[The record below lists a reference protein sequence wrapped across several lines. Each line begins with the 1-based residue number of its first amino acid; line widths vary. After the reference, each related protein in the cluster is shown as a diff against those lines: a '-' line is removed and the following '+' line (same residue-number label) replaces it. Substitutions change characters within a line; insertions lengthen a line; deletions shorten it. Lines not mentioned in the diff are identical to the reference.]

1 MVGAVRPRFVTLAM
15 AMAVP
20 VALVSLPAVAQVA
33 RQSSGG
39 GQASAQLMQQYQ
51 QASAARDSLQAENAQ
66 LKQHA
71 EQLQQQLD
79 AATKAQAAAERKFN
93 GLQQQTNR
101 EGQSQQAVEGANQKL
116 NAQLAAVVGRYKE
129 MTQQLKDV
137 ETDRASLRIK
147 SADDARK
154 LSTCIDHNAQMYLLS
169 EEILGRYEHRGFW
182 TRAADVEPFT
192 RLSRTRLE
200 NLADDYRERISEL
213 RIKPTAATAPGGA
226 ASAAGHAAPKP

>member
-1 MVGAVRPRFVTLAM
+1 MASAVRPWFVTLAM
-15 AMAVP
+15 AMAMP
-20 VALVSLPAVAQVA
+20 AALLSLPAVAQVA

-79 AATKAQAAAERKFN
+79 AATKAQAAAERKLN
-93 GLQQQTNR
+93 GLQQQVNR
-101 EGQSQQAVEGANQKL
+101 EGQSQQAVEGATQKL
-116 NAQLAAVVGRYKE
+116 NAQLAEVIGRYKE
-129 MTQQLKDV
+129 MAQQLKDV
-137 ETDRASLRIK
+137 EADRSSLRIK

-154 LSTCIDHNAQMYLLS
+154 LNTCIDNNAQLYLLS

-182 TRAADVEPFT
+182 SRAADVEPFT
-192 RLSRTRLE
+192 KLSRTRLE
-200 NLADDYRERISEL
+200 NLADDYRARISEL
-213 RIKPTAATAPGGA
+213 RLKPA
-226 ASAAGHAAPKP
+226 AAPKP

>member
-1 MVGAVRPRFVTLAM
+1 MAGGYRPWLAAPAIAASAVL
-15 AMAVP
+15 
-20 VALVSLPAVAQVA
+20 LSLPAAAQVQ
-33 RQSSGG
+33 RQGGSS

-71 EQLQQQLD
+71 EQLQKQLD
-79 AATKAQAAAERKFN
+79 AATKAQAAAERKAN

-116 NAQLAAVVGRYKE
+116 NVQLAEVVGRYKE
-129 MTQQLKDV
+129 MAQQLKEV
-137 ETDRASLRIK
+137 EADRSSLRIK

-154 LSTCIDHNAQMYLLS
+154 LNTCVDHNAQMYLLS
-169 EEILGRYEHRGFW
+169 EEILGRYEQRGFW
-182 TRAADVEPFT
+182 SRAADVEPFT

-200 NLADDYRERISEL
+200 NLADDYRERIAEL
-213 RIKPTAATAPGGA
+213 RIKPTAATAPGSGSPA
-226 ASAAGHAAPKP
+226 TGHAAPKP

>member
-1 MVGAVRPRFVTLAM
+1 MADGFRPWLASLAM
-15 AMAVP
+15 ATTAASLSLP
-20 VALVSLPAVAQVA
+20 VAAQVA
-33 RQSSGG
+33 RQSSSA
-39 GQASAQLMQQYQ
+39 GQANTQLMQQYQ

-79 AATKAQAAAERKFN
+79 AATKAQAAAERKLK

-101 EGQSQQAVEGANQKL
+101 EGQSQQAVEGANQKV
-116 NAQLAAVVGRYKE
+116 NAQLAEVVGRYKE
-129 MTQQLKDV
+129 MAQQLKEV
-137 ETDRASLRIK
+137 EADRSSLRIK
-147 SADDARK
+147 SAEDARK
-154 LSTCIDHNAQMYLLS
+154 LSTCVDHNAQLYLLS

-182 TRAADVEPFT
+182 SRAADVEPFT

-226 ASAAGHAAPKP
+226 SSAAGHGAPKP